1 MLPPFQVLFARQS
14 LTSAFSLA
22 YGYYMHISHFP
33 FGPRNVLPLLIA
45 RGIFGFF
52 GVFGLYFALLYLPLA
67 EATVLTFLA
76 PILSCYVCALLIP
89 GESFSRQQQ
98 LAAFL
103 SLVGVVVI
111 ARPATLF
118 NDSTSNEPTP
128 IPEISPSSNATA
140 ITTMIRSHHTSP
152 FSNPAHPTPHQ
163 HLLAVLV
170 SMLGVVG
177 GCGAMTAIRWIGTR
191 AHPLISVNYFSVWC
205 TLVSLVAVAAVPS
218 VGFRLPANATEWSL
232 LASLG
237 GCGFFL
243 QFLLTAGLAYGG
255 QSEDDNTSSGR
266 RGRGRNGE
274 EEGGSEEDGL
284 GSGGRGRGSGRST
297 EKERDE
303 LLKQGSGTRATN
315 MVYSQML
322 FALMFDKLI
331 WGITPGVSSWA
342 GSGLILVSAVWVAVA
357 RDKDRNSKE
366 NSSSMVV
373 GGGDGSGTGAVVFKE
388 RSKRD
393 GVGTA
398 EEEQGLMSSGGDV
411 LEEGESSGEV
421 LEMEDLSPKQET
433 EGETEHSAID

>member
-1 MLPPFQVLFARQS
+1 
-14 LTSAFSLA
+14 
-22 YGYYMHISHFP
+22 MHIPHFP

-45 RGIFGFF
+45 RGVFGFF

-103 SLVGVVVI
+103 SLVGVVII

-118 NDSTSNEPTP
+118 NDSSSSEPTSP
-128 IPEISPSSNATA
+128 PEMAPNATTA
-140 ITTMIRSHHTSP
+140 ITMVRSHHMSPLSSPTS
-152 FSNPAHPTPHQ
+152 PTPHQ

-177 GCGAMTAIRWIGTR
+177 SCGAMTAIRWVGTR

-205 TLVSLVAVAAVPS
+205 SLVSLVAVATVPS
-218 VGFRLPANATEWSL
+218 VGFRLPANIVEWSL

-255 QSEDDNTSSGR
+255 QSGDDSTSDRGKGR
-266 RGRGRNGE
+266 RGSRGRNDEEEDEGE
-274 EEGGSEEDGL
+274 EEGL
-284 GSGGRGRGSGRST
+284 ASGGRGSGET
-297 EKERDE
+297 AEKERDE

-357 RDKDRNSKE
+357 RDKNRNSKG
-366 NSSSMVV
+366 NSGSMVV
-373 GGGDGSGTGAVVFKE
+373 GGADDSGRGAVVFKE
-388 RSKRD
+388 RPKRH
-393 GVGTA
+393 GVGTV
-398 EEEQGLMSSGGDV
+398 EEEQGLMSSGGGHV

-421 LEMEDLSPKQET
+421 LEMEDLSTKCETQHET
-433 EGETEHSAID
+433 ERFTIA